1 MNFLLKVEGY
11 LSGEPGDY
19 YPTEKGKQFV
29 VEKGNDNGYGG
40 YAFRGWNW
48 LEWDE
53 SILDELDVSMEYKCY
68 IREKTTEERRN
79 DSSSGKI
86 FLGALVLAGYGIYKV
101 VTNFTKKK

>member
-1 MNFLLKVEGY
+1 MTLSAKRLGERCGLTAEEMNFLLKVEGY

-48 LEWDE
+48 LEWEE
-53 SILDELDVSMEYKCY
+53 SILDELDVSMEY
-68 IREKTTEERRN
+68 
-79 DSSSGKI
+79 S
-86 FLGALVLAGYGIYKV
+86 
-101 VTNFTKKK
+101 